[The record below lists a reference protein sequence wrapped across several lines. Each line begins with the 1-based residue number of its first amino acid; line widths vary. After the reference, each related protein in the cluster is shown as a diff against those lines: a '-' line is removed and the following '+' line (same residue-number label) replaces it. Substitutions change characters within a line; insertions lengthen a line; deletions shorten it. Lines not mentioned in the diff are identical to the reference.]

1 MAVAK
6 QVKSKGG
13 PVDRGVFDLV
23 FGDFGDLLMLMFD
36 SC

>member
-6 QVKSKGG
+6 QDKSIGG

-23 FGDFGDLLMLMFD
+23 FGDFGGLVNVNV
-36 SC
+36 